1 MSVDVDVDVDTRA
14 AVVASCKVND
24 VGHTTTSV
32 ATTVDDDDDEF
43 AVVVAS
49 SSIGQ
54 VVKNDEVFVRRDLDH
69 GVTFPLPLQ
78 AIPLLLLLLMML
90 MLLLFSPEKST
101 IEEAYHHSIAV
112 GRDALEQ
119 GKGGGGSTSIVVVDS
134 SVGGVAIPL
143 FVGVATRFVH
153 GEANNGDFSSNVI
166 PLLLLSYLY
175 CRDGQENGIIWVE
188 RLLFFLLDVDSSA
201 SFRYLFPRRDRL

>member
-1 MSVDVDVDVDTRA
+1 MLLSLWLLVFLPKKEVDDDPVVVASSSTVKVVTLITATGDMSVDVDVDVDTRA

-69 GVTFPLPLQ
+69 GVTPASATGNP
-78 AIPLLLLLLMML
+78 
-90 MLLLFSPEKST
+90 S
-101 IEEAYHHSIAV
+101 
-112 GRDALEQ
+112 
-119 GKGGGGSTSIVVVDS
+119 VVVTLDDAD
-134 SVGGVAIPL
+134 VAPFFPGEVNDRGGI
-143 FVGVATRFVH
+143 
-153 GEANNGDFSSNVI
+153 VI
-166 PLLLLSYLY
+166 
-175 CRDGQENGIIWVE
+175 I
-188 RLLFFLLDVDSSA
+188 A
-201 SFRYLFPRRDRL
+201 